1 MSEAV
6 NTAIE
11 FCRRTKSEY
20 HTLSYPVYRG
30 ISYPRGTYRE
40 GCKWREGFARLLPLR
55 RVTSRLISFHFLSF
69 HPRASISPARKCK
82 VHMRVRVNGVYSII
96 RLSGNVGK
104 PCGKMTLSFVLM
116 YNVTSFFDANR
127 YWSYIDV

>member
-20 HTLSYPVYRG
+20 HTLSYPVYRD

-69 HPRASISPARKCK
+69 HPRAFISPARKCK
-82 VHMRVRVNGVYSII
+82 VHMRVRVNGVYNII

-116 YNVTSFFDANR
+116 HNVTSFFDANR
-127 YWSYIDV
+127 YWSYIGV